1 MEKSGPLRKSS
12 TIFRSLEFTREA
24 ASPIMR
30 AAVHACMS
38 SAVMRRELS
47 FRNRFC
53 ICRPY
58 TEKLGYRPG
67 SVGRSAD
74 AKPVSEAQFAAHDG
88 AGHAGMDRCAHDW
101 RGGFTREFKRS
112 KNGARFPQRPGF
124 FHRSIQGP
132 TTYASR
138 LEPAAS
144 SADLAGGWPHGGIG
158 VTTGRIPA
166 SGLGTRYAR
175 RGSTRNQIQAAVK
188 ADWRVSHVASF
199 LGCRDCRLACGHP
212 ARL

>member
-1 MEKSGPLRKSS
+1 MGP
-12 TIFRSLEFTREA
+12 A
-24 ASPIMR
+24 AGR
-30 AAVHACMS
+30 G
-38 SAVMRRELS
+38 
-47 FRNRFC
+47 

-58 TEKLGYRPG
+58 TEKLGRRPG

-74 AKPVSEAQFAAHDG
+74 AKPVSEAQFATDG
-88 AGHAGMDRCAHDW
+88 GGGQAGMDRCEHDW
-101 RGGFTREFKRS
+101 GGGFTCEFKRS

-144 SADLAGGWPHGGIG
+144 SAYLAGGWPHGGIG

-166 SGLGTRYAR
+166 SVLRPRYAR
-175 RGSTRNQIQAAVK
+175 RGFTRNPMQAAVK
-188 ADWRVSHVASF
+188 AGCKVTHVAAF
-199 LGCRDCRLACGHP
+199 HG
-212 ARL
+212 